1 MQLSDDVTFTSEAD
15 PMKPRVWDGFTF
27 FNEFDVL
34 EIRLHELDPVV
45 DLFVLVEATRT
56 FSGKPKPLF
65 FAENPARFEP
75 FLPKIVHVVVED
87 LPQDA
92 PTWGRE
98 AFQRDAIL
106 RGLGDAAPDD
116 LVLIGDVDEIPRAS
130 AIRYLV
136 DNGAEAAVTYQNT
149 YYWRLNFQNVRGAPH
164 DPLTLLVR
172 RRLLGTPQQARLAR
186 FGLPGIGGAGWHFS
200 YLGDEDAIR
209 RKIDAFSHQ
218 EFNKPDFTERVR
230 ERLERGED
238 LFGREGFEW
247 RVVPVDESFPSFVM
261 GNRERLSG
269 LIVPTPS

>member
-1 MQLSDDVTFTSEAD
+1 MSPS
-15 PMKPRVWDGFTF
+15 VWDSFTF

-34 EIRLHELDPVV
+34 EIRLEELDAVV
-45 DLFVLVEATRT
+45 DRFVVVEATRT

-65 FAENPARFEP
+65 FQENRARYER

-87 LPQDA
+87 LPEDGPA
-92 PTWGRE
+92 WGRE

-130 AIRYLV
+130 AVRYLV
-136 DNGAEAAVTYQNT
+136 ENQADAAVTFQNT
-149 YYWRLNFQNVRGAPH
+149 YYWKLNFQNVRGAAH

-172 RRLLGTPQQARLAR
+172 RRLLGTPQQWRLAR
-186 FGLPGIGGAGWHFS
+186 FGLPGLGGAGWHFS
-200 YLGDEDAIR
+200 YLGNEEAIR

-218 EFNKPDFTERVR
+218 EFNKPEFTETIL

-238 LFGREGFEW
+238 LFRREGFEW
-247 RVVPVDESFPSFVM
+247 RVVDVDESFPAWVLA
-261 GNRERLSG
+261 NRARFAT
-269 LIVPTPS
+269 LIAGEPAKAQG